1 MLEPDFSGAFTNDC
15 CNRNADCKMSGGWWI
30 FHPSVERY
38 TKILD
43 LISKPVPGTA
53 NEGWT
58 FGDMQV
64 VLYLFAKITEKSGWR
79 EWPFS
84 RDMRQGMVPGIRIL
98 PAFQNLTDWTMEI
111 EMTQNGRRN
120 RGLPPE
126 GVLSYERAEAEAR
139 GLPVWNMLD
148 PRYDGLVGNCECV
161 PERDLGAGYFT
172 VHYTCLPVTPPVH
185 KPGRYENEEEFLT
198 HVRTRMFSCLRY
210 FYLRWYDAFARGMES
225 RLAEPYYTGPEI
237 RVVDAEADR
246 ETARNRQM
254 AFEEAVS
261 GGAPPGRETGGG
273 GLPRT
278 QRALAP
284 TPHALSPALP
294 RKHNTTLHTR
304 PAGGGGEEEARGPI
318 EDGVG
323 QVGSSLLGVLWNFF

>member
-1 MLEPDFSGAFTNDC
+1 MMGKT
-15 CNRNADCKMSGGWWI
+15 
-30 FHPSVERY
+30 
-38 TKILD
+38 
-43 LISKPVPGTA
+43 
-53 NEGWT
+53 
-58 FGDMQV
+58 
-64 VLYLFAKITEKSGWR
+64 TEQSGWR

-84 RDMRQGMVPGIRIL
+84 RDMRQGMVPGLRIL
-98 PAFQNLTDWTMEI
+98 PAFVNLTDYVLEI

-126 GVLSYERAEAEAR
+126 GVLSFEAEEAAR
-139 GLPVWNMLD
+139 EGKPVWHMLD

-161 PERDLGAGYFT
+161 PERDLGAQYFT
-172 VHYTCLPVTPPVH
+172 VHFTCLPVTPPVH

-254 AFEEAVS
+254 AFEEAVAEEKKRH
-261 GGAPPGRETGGG
+261 GG
-273 GLPRT
+273 
-278 QRALAP
+278 
-284 TPHALSPALP
+284 S
-294 RKHNTTLHTR
+294 
-304 PAGGGGEEEARGPI
+304 
-318 EDGVG
+318 
-323 QVGSSLLGVLWNFF
+323 